1 MYTSNLACT
10 LRWPCFGSKAQI
22 DRPLLLISFSS
33 TSAILLR
40 RREGAR
46 ESDKREMVDNDTI
59 YGYHATTYISVLLL
73 PFGPWE
79 ILSSCVQH
87 RERRAHTHTPKII
100 LSEALLLR
108 ERAGCLFVRERSE
121 CQIASANYHKHN
133 TIAASKHARTV
144 QIFVFSFLEGNKT
157 HVVEEGGDVKG
168 FSLIKT
174 RNAARERDREKTES
188 KTPLSGARQMLCVA
202 MGGYLPFVPIYDIIV
217 LFVPLPP

>member
-10 LRWPCFGSKAQI
+10 LRWSCFVSKAQI

-46 ESDKREMVDNDTI
+46 ERDEREMVDNDTI
-59 YGYHATTYISVLLL
+59 YGHHATTYISVLLL

-108 ERAGCLFVRERSE
+108 ERASERAGCMFVRERSE

-144 QIFVFSFLEGNKT
+144 QLFVFSFLEGIK
-157 HVVEEGGDVKG
+157 HMWRRKEE
-168 FSLIKT
+168 
-174 RNAARERDREKTES
+174 
-188 KTPLSGARQMLCVA
+188 MLRA
-202 MGGYLPFVPIYDIIV
+202 FHS
-217 LFVPLPP
+217 